1 MNNYNFKKEDR
12 VYIANIGWGRIINI
26 SNEEKNALIVFDD
39 YEKTRYIP
47 LEFIS
52 YEEYEFE
59 SSFIQMN
66 INEMIGKIGYFY
78 DSNNKN
84 ILISRLI
91 AYDNTKEYPFQSDLL
106 IYQEVGEAEPLSF
119 EMFKPLSEE
128 EIKALPTNI

>member
-1 MNNYNFKKEDR
+1 MSNYNFKKEDR
-12 VYIANIGWGRIINI
+12 VYVANIGWGKIINVF
-26 SNEEKNALIVFDD
+26 SEEKNALISFDN

-47 LEFIS
+47 FEFIS

-66 INEMIGKIGYFY
+66 VNEMIGKIGYFY
-78 DSNNKN
+78 DSSNRN

-91 AYDNTKEYPFQSDLL
+91 AYDNSKEYPFQSDLM
-106 IYQEVGEAEPLSF
+106 IYQGDGEAEPISF

-128 EIKALPTNI
+128 EIKSLPTKI